1 MLVILVSLNNFD
13 KKTETE
19 QKNQQPNIQG
29 DFFLNKLP
37 PVVKINQKT
46 LFHNPVLDIHWQTSN
61 PALQTV
67 FIFIF

>member
-37 PVVKINQKT
+37 SVVKINQKT
-46 LFHNPVLDIHWQTSN
+46 LFHNPVLDIHW
-61 PALQTV
+61 
-67 FIFIF
+67 